1 MRTSGWLGLWM
12 WVGLAAGAAGDQDR
26 VGPREAVPVAESVLA
41 MPEDLR
47 KAFHAQVLDP
57 PRPPHRRMQLLVD
70 FLFQPQGLGMQ
81 YRDDAT
87 YSVADAWRTR
97 EANCLAFTLLTV
109 ALAREAGLHAYG
121 QEIRDAITWRKDA
134 DMIYRANHV
143 SAGIRILSE
152 RYAIDVAWDEV
163 IASGRPRPIDDHR
176 LIAHFYS
183 NRAVELMRAGNLAA
197 GLAHADAAL
206 ALDPAN
212 PAFLSNRGVL
222 HQRAGEA
229 AAAERD
235 YRAALALNPDHA
247 SALSNLAMHHRRAG
261 DDAAATVLLQRLAA
275 VQARDPLHQFLLA
288 ADYERRGDWA
298 QALAHYRR
306 AVRLFEPEHSFH
318 YALAR
323 VNVVLGH
330 AEAAG
335 RALERA
341 RELSNGATRA
351 RYQAKLDYLRSRPP
365 QG

>member
-1 MRTSGWLGLWM
+1 MRTSGWLALWM
-12 WVGLAAGAAGDQDR
+12 WVGLAAGAAGAQET
-26 VGPREAVPVAESVLA
+26 VGPREAVPPVQSVLA

-47 KAFHAQVLDP
+47 QAFHAQVLDQ
-57 PRPPHRRMQLLVD
+57 PRPPHRRMQLLVE

-87 YSVADAWRTR
+87 YSVTDAWRTR

-109 ALAREAGLHAYG
+109 ALAREAGLNAYG
-121 QEIRDAITWRKDA
+121 QEIADAVTWRKDA

-163 IASGRPRPIDDHR
+163 IASGRPRPIDDQR
-176 LIAHFYS
+176 LVAHFYS
-183 NRAVELMRAGNLAA
+183 NRAVELMRAGHLDA
-197 GLAHADAAL
+197 GIAHADAAL
-206 ALDPAN
+206 ALDPGNA
-212 PAFLSNRGVL
+212 AFLSNRGVL
-222 HQRAGEA
+222 HQRAGDA
-229 AAAERD
+229 VAAERD

-247 SALSNLAMHHRRAG
+247 SALSNLAMHYRRAG
-261 DDAAATVLLQRLAA
+261 DAASATVLLQRLAA

-288 ADYERRGDWA
+288 ADYERRGDWE

-330 AEAAG
+330 GEAA
-335 RALERA
+335 RRELERA